1 MKKSFLLVAAV
12 VMMAFAVNTNAQMA
26 VGIQG
31 SLALPTGD
39 VGDLYDMGFGGT
51 GTFLY
56 SVTPEIQV
64 TGSVGYLMFSGKDL
78 YDGFDFSIIP
88 IMVGGRYNF
97 EAGSVKPYVS
107 AEVGLAMSSMSGE
120 VSFYGYTYEVDESGS
135 DFAIAP
141 GAGIVIPV
149 SPNVGVDV
157 NAKYIMVMTE
167 GTSTNIIGIN
177 AGVQV
182 AL

>member
-31 SLALPTGD
+31 SLQLPTGD
-39 VGDLYDMGFGGT
+39 IGDVYDMGFGGT

-56 SVTPEIQV
+56 SVTPEVQL
-64 TGSVGYLMFSGKDL
+64 TGSVGYIMFSGKDA

-97 EAGSVKPYVS
+97 EAGSVKPYVT
-107 AEVGLAMSSMSGE
+107 AELGLAMSSVSGE
-120 VSFYGYTYEVDESGS
+120 VSYGGYTYEFDESTS

-141 GAGIVIPV
+141 GVGIVIPV
-149 SPNVGVDV
+149 STNVGVDI
-157 NAKYIMVMTE
+157 NAKYIMIMADE
-167 GTSTNIIGIN
+167 SQSIIGIN

>member
-26 VGIQG
+26 VGVQG
-31 SLALPTGD
+31 SLAIPTGD
-39 VGDLYDMGFGGT
+39 ILGVNYSDMFSMGFGGT
-51 GTFLY
+51 ASFLY

-64 TGSVGYLMFSGKDL
+64 TGSFGYLMFSGKDAFE
-78 YDGFDFSIIP
+78 DVDFSVIP
-88 IMVGGRYNF
+88 IMVGGRYNI

-107 AEVGLAMSSMSGE
+107 AELGLAMSNMS
-120 VSFYGYTYEVDESGS
+120 YNGYDETTS
-135 DFAIAP
+135 DFSVAP
-141 GAGIVIPV
+141 GLGILIPV

-157 NAKYIMVMTE
+157 NAKYIMILQEDAPGV
-167 GTSTNIIGIN
+167 IGIN